1 VSRAPRRR
9 RGPAKASA
17 PARETILTIDHLGH
31 RGDGVARTERGAVY
45 VPNTLPGET
54 VRLSLSGERASV
66 IELLTSSP
74 QRADPFCP
82 HFAACGGCT
91 LQHMDASSYTAWKRA
106 ILETALRNRG
116 IETEIGPLIDAH
128 GAGRRRATFHAR
140 RSGTDW
146 IVGYS
151 ALRSHHVVA
160 LESCPILVPALAD
173 GPKLVATLANALGGL
188 ARFDAQLTLTDNG
201 IDVRLTGLGEID
213 LKSRTALAE
222 AAHAL
227 NLARITAD
235 DETIVARATPR
246 VQMGP
251 ASVAPPPGAFLQATA
266 DGERVIADLVCAH
279 LKDLVSKGSHSK
291 SKGVARIGD
300 LFCGLGPFALRLA
313 TEAAIEA
320 FDSDQPA
327 IEALT
332 RAANETPKLRP
343 LKASAR
349 DLFVRPLRADEL
361 DRFDGIVID
370 PPRAGAEAQ
379 ARLIAASQVPIVVS
393 VSCDP
398 ATFARDAALFLAGGY
413 RLEQVTPIDQFKWS
427 PHIEAVGLFRR

>member
-1 VSRAPRRR
+1 M
-9 RGPAKASA
+9 
-17 PARETILTIDHLGH
+17 RETILTIDHLGH
-31 RGDGVARTERGAVY
+31 RGDGVARTEHGPVY

-54 VRLSLSGERASV
+54 VRVSMSGERASV
-66 IELLTSSP
+66 IELLSPSP
-74 QRADPFCP
+74 QRAEPFCP
-82 HFAACGGCT
+82 HFAVCGGCT
-91 LQHMDASSYTAWKRA
+91 SQHMEEAAYKTWKHA
-106 ILETALRNRG
+106 IVETALRNRA
-116 IETEIGPLIDAH
+116 IDADIGPLIDAH

-140 RSGTDW
+140 KSGADW

-151 ALRSHHVVA
+151 AQRSHHVVA
-160 LESCPILVPALAD
+160 LQSCPILVPALVD
-173 GPKLVATLANALGGL
+173 GPKQVAALANALSGL
-188 ARFDAQLTLTDNG
+188 ARFDAQLTQTDTG

-222 AAHAL
+222 AAHTL

-235 DETIVARATPR
+235 DETIVARTTPR

-251 ASVAPPPGAFLQATA
+251 VSIVPPPGAFLQATEE
-266 DGERVIADLVCAH
+266 GERVIADLVCTH
-279 LKDLVSKGSHSK
+279 LKGLVSKGTAK
-291 SKGVARIGD
+291 IGD

-313 TEAAIEA
+313 TNAAIEA

-327 IEALT
+327 IGALT

-343 LKASAR
+343 LKASTR
-349 DLFVRPLRADEL
+349 DLFVRPLLANEL
-361 DRFDGIVID
+361 DRFDGIVLD

-379 ARLIAASQVPIVVS
+379 IRMLAASKVPAIVS

-398 ATFARDAALFLAGGY
+398 ATFARDSALLLAGGY